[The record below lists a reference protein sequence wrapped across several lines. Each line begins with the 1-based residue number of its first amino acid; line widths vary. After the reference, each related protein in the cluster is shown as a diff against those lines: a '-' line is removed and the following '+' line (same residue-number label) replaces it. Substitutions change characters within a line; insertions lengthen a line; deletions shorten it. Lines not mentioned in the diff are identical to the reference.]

1 METEHIEKL
10 ERKYAAQAVCDANG
24 LHDAN
29 RRIDASLK
37 VMAELRDPNVE
48 LRYKKDNLLYKAART
63 VLLGTAITLAAVT
76 TYAVHEL
83 QLFYRDERQQM
94 QQQIVALEQKG
105 KRKDTMYGTLETRFE
120 SLSRDHKTAT
130 DNLAAKLRSLQHMT
144 EQLTGCQQIVSDA
157 RMLTDDVETHRDLNK
172 LHARRFEVIVKD
184 MKNVYRGEQ

>member
-83 QLFYRDERQQM
+83 QLFYRDERLQM
-94 QQQIVALEQKG
+94 QQQIVAFEHERKQ
-105 KRKDTMYGTLETRFE
+105 KDTMYGTLERKFHT
-120 SLSRDHKTAT
+120 LSHEHQTAT
-130 DNLAAKLRSLQHMT
+130 DHFAAKLRSLEHMT
-144 EQLTGCQQIVSDA
+144 E
-157 RMLTDDVETHRDLNK
+157 
-172 LHARRFEVIVKD
+172 
-184 MKNVYRGEQ
+184 

>member
-83 QLFYRDERQQM
+83 QLFYRDERLQM
-94 QQQIVALEQKG
+94 QQQIVAFEHER
-105 KRKDTMYGTLETRFE
+105 KRKDTMYGTLEKRFNY
-120 SLSRDHKTAT
+120 LSDEYKAVG
-130 DNLAAKLRSLQHMT
+130 DCFAFKLRSLEHMT
-144 EQLTGCQQIVSDA
+144 EQLIGCQHIISEA
-157 RMLTDDVETHRDLNK
+157 RLLTNDPETHRDLGRM
-172 LHARRFEVIVKD
+172 HTRRFEVIVKD
-184 MKNVYRGEQ
+184 MKSMYHGEQ